1 MPWTEYSLGANL
13 EDGQLRLLYLR
24 RTWRDVQ
31 VVDLLALPFPS
42 EKEDEV
48 QFSQEIQKFILKN
61 GIRPLDTVTFGLPRS
76 DVLFRHLTT
85 PPVQEKDLHDLI
97 GFESERHVP
106 GKREAFTVG
115 YQPLGRTA
123 EGGHRLMLAAVKA
136 DVLEEH
142 LAVLRKANL
151 SPVSIQPATMG
162 LAAAFRFRHPDAS
175 PALLL
180 SLGRTSVSADCLTD
194 GQLLESMHFVRPA
207 RGEEGRAG
215 AVEEADALSDRL
227 SGPIFLERMPGG
239 ELPPLWLSGEQ
250 SEDDSFRS
258 RLGEKLD
265 APVQI
270 FSPLPEEATSGAGF
284 AAAFGL
290 ALLGLNSGRG
300 GLELSEERREG
311 LKESPRFHVTAGLA
325 LLLAVLIA
333 ANFGLR
339 GLQHHRQIGRIEQE
353 VTRMKEEKAM
363 VEALSRT
370 VRLKDSRLDF
380 ITSNLS
386 SPRQA
391 DLLKEL
397 TVLIPDDTYLSDY
410 SFRDGKIEIGGLSP
424 SASRLIPLL
433 EASPLF
439 KGVQFTSAIVSQGKA
454 SERFKIRLHLEENDG

>member
-1 MPWTEYSLGANL
+1 MPWTKYSLGANL

-24 RTWRDVQ
+24 GTWRDVQ

-42 EKEDEV
+42 ETEEEGP
-48 QFSQEIQKFILKN
+48 FSQEIQKFMLKN
-61 GIRPLDTVTFGLPRS
+61 GVRPFDTVTFGLPRS

-97 GFESERHVP
+97 GFEIERHVP

-136 DVLEEH
+136 EVLEGH
-142 LAVLRKANL
+142 LSVLRKANL
-151 SPVSIQPATMG
+151 APVSIQPATMG
-162 LAAAFRFRHPDAS
+162 LAAAFRFRHLDAS

-194 GQLLESMHFVRPA
+194 GQLLESRHFTRPA
-207 RGEEGRAG
+207 RGEGGGAG
-215 AVEEADALSDRL
+215 AVEEADALSDGL
-227 SGPIFLERMPGG
+227 SRPVFLEGMPGG
-239 ELPPLWLSGEQ
+239 ELPPLWLCGER

-258 RLGEKLD
+258 RLRENLGVQVQVFSSLPAGD
-265 APVQI
+265 A
-270 FSPLPEEATSGAGF
+270 SGAGF
-284 AAAFGL
+284 DAAFGL
-290 ALLGLNSGRG
+290 ALLGLDSGRG
-300 GLELSEERREG
+300 GLEMSEERREG
-311 LKESPRFHVTAGLA
+311 LKESPRFRATAGLA
-325 LLLAVLIA
+325 LLFAALIA
-333 ANFGLR
+333 ANIGLR
-339 GLQHHRQIGRIEQE
+339 GVQHHRQIGRIEQE
-353 VTRMKEEKAM
+353 MARMKEEKSM

-370 VRLKDSRLDF
+370 VRLKKSRLDF

-386 SPRQA
+386 SSRQA

-397 TVLIPDDTYLSDY
+397 TLLIPDDTYLSDY

-454 SERFKIRLHLEENDG
+454 SERFKIRLYLEENDG